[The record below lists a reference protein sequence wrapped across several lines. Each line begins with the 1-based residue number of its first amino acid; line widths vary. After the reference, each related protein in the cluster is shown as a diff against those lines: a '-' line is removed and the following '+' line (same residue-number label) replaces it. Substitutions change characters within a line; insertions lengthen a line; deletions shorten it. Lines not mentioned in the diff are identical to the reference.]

1 MQLLARPG
9 VHVRRAAVGVVT
21 KTDLAPDEASKARAR
36 ELLELAGVQKVFLVS
51 SVTGEGIAEF
61 AEFLQTG
68 TSFCGT
74 ERVKARTGIA
84 GRSMK
89 GEEVYEKS
97 LKKAVGISLCAAI
110 ALQLAACGGSKK
122 AEAVDLNA
130 ASLDKI
136 IEEAKKE
143 GKLESVGM
151 PGSWGQLGRG
161 PGTASRLSTASS
173 TTTRI

>member
-1 MQLLARPG
+1 
-9 VHVRRAAVGVVT
+9 
-21 KTDLAPDEASKARAR
+21 
-36 ELLELAGVQKVFLVS
+36 
-51 SVTGEGIAEF
+51 
-61 AEFLQTG
+61 
-68 TSFCGT
+68 
-74 ERVKARTGIA
+74 
-84 GRSMK
+84 MK
-89 GEEVYEKS
+89 KS

-151 PGSWGQLGRG
+151 PGSWANWQG

>member
-1 MQLLARPG
+1 
-9 VHVRRAAVGVVT
+9 
-21 KTDLAPDEASKARAR
+21 
-36 ELLELAGVQKVFLVS
+36 
-51 SVTGEGIAEF
+51 
-61 AEFLQTG
+61 
-68 TSFCGT
+68 
-74 ERVKARTGIA
+74 
-84 GRSMK
+84 MK
-89 GEEVYEKS
+89 KS

-151 PGSWGQLGRG
+151 PGSWANWQ
-161 PGTASRLSTASS
+161 GTWDGIEAEYGIEHNDTDMSS
-173 TTTRI
+173 GEEIAMFEAEKNAPTKDIGDVLQKIQEVVEQEEENEDATRRMDRVDLQFGKNYRIE

>member
-1 MQLLARPG
+1 
-9 VHVRRAAVGVVT
+9 
-21 KTDLAPDEASKARAR
+21 
-36 ELLELAGVQKVFLVS
+36 
-51 SVTGEGIAEF
+51 
-61 AEFLQTG
+61 
-68 TSFCGT
+68 
-74 ERVKARTGIA
+74 
-84 GRSMK
+84 MK
-89 GEEVYEKS
+89 KS

-136 IEEAKKE
+136 IEEARKRE
-143 GKLESVGM
+143 SWSPLECPA
-151 PGSWGQLGRG
+151 PGPTGRE